1 MEVFVDK
8 KSQLSDQSLKGAVL
22 GLLSYFAMKVDLDP
36 ALIAM
41 CMPVVAGVLAY
52 ASTRVGDP
60 GAASFL
66 AKAANEA
73 PEIMETVTKKA
84 AAKKAAPA
92 KKAAVAK
99 KPAAKK

>member
-1 MEVFVDK
+1 MDN
-8 KSQLSDQSLKGAVL
+8 KSQLSDQSLKGAVM
-22 GLLSYFAMKVDLDP
+22 GLLSYIAMKVDLDP

-41 CMPVVAGVLAY
+41 CMPVLAGVLAY

-66 AKAANEA
+66 AKAAKEA
-73 PEIMETVTKKA
+73 PAAVETVTKKA
-84 AAKKAAPA
+84 AAAKAAPA

-99 KPAAKK
+99 KATPKK